1 VHESVAIRLSTHEPL
16 FTVGRTRR
24 LQQRQ
29 GQAVLRITEE
39 SFLGFV
45 SRSFILKGATLKPS
59 CWTAS
64 RTTCLRLYLRR
75 RRSPGSSSSSLFFLS
90 TFRDR
95 SVSCRVPTLGSA
107 VERLRSM
114 SRNNKLIGVVLAQP
128 VRVSK
133 FVLCARRCLL
143 SFLPSTDS
151 SPILSSPQWTPDTSG
166 GTLRPSTARSTTR
179 RGRFRV
185 RFPSLALLRFLRL
198 IVLFFRRPLHR
209 CYLPR
214 IGEPDHPHRYRKL
227 RGSRLLNFRFVV
239 FSPLSPLTTDASI

>member
-143 SFLPSTDS
+143 SFLPSTMDAGYQWRNTSTEYRTIYNETGTVQSAFSFPCPSSISPADRSLLPQTS
-151 SPILSSPQWTPDTSG
+151 SPVLSTKN
-166 GTLRPSTARSTTR
+166 R
-179 RGRFRV
+179 R
-185 RFPSLALLRFLRL
+185 A
-198 IVLFFRRPLHR
+198 
-209 CYLPR
+209 
-214 IGEPDHPHRYRKL
+214 
-227 RGSRLLNFRFVV
+227 
-239 FSPLSPLTTDASI
+239 